1 MAVQVY
7 DLNGKVTANSAVILD
22 MKQEISDIDAG
33 LNGEHGVYTRLSAVE
48 KRLDGMEQRLDS
60 VEQRL
65 DNLTTDVSG
74 IKEVVNI
81 SAIMASTGFRAT
93 VDALSVE
100 SNDRNISYTAFNA
113 STSIGTDSDG
123 NEYVAKDLVGD
134 KILLTYTEDDE
145 EVYFLGQ
152 YNEKYHWDGYCVTNT
167 YNLSGELTGI
177 CESNFDD
184 GRRIDYKSFCKVH
197 TADDKW
203 IYSDKVCN
211 EDNNSGTNI
220 LYSLNYDKKKKF
232 IPTNVRATDI
242 VFTDKFVA
250 ENDPR
255 MISFY
260 HGNTADGK
268 YNDNT
273 GEAYEVIY
281 NEDGTV
287 KTLYTGGFKDGTFND
302 DTGNAWDITYFAQ
315 SGYYYYNTGIFR
327 NGNAVEKSGEP
338 ISVEQIEKILSESMI
353 KIDTELKWR

>member
-1 MAVQVY
+1 M
-7 DLNGKVTANSAVILD
+7 
-22 MKQEISDIDAG
+22 
-33 LNGEHGVYTRLSAVE
+33 
-48 KRLDGMEQRLDS
+48 
-60 VEQRL
+60 
-65 DNLTTDVSG
+65 
-74 IKEVVNI
+74 
-81 SAIMASTGFRAT
+81 
-93 VDALSVE
+93 
-100 SNDRNISYTAFNA
+100 
-113 STSIGTDSDG
+113 
-123 NEYVAKDLVGD
+123 
-134 KILLTYTEDDE
+134 
-145 EVYFLGQ
+145 
-152 YNEKYHWDGYCVTNT
+152 
-167 YNLSGELTGI
+167 
-177 CESNFDD
+177 
-184 GRRIDYKSFCKVH
+184 
-197 TADDKW
+197 
-203 IYSDKVCN
+203 
-211 EDNNSGTNI
+211 
-220 LYSLNYDKKKKF
+220 YSLNYDKKKKF